1 MERMLHMDLLPLFF
15 VIFVIVLA
23 VNLFLDK
30 IIMNRRLS
38 RNVFMKNLF
47 VCFLISLVLLSFF
60 YLQSMMN

>member
-1 MERMLHMDLLPLFF
+1 MDLLPLFF

-30 IIMNRRLS
+30 MIMNRRLS

-47 VCFLISLVLLSFF
+47 VCFLISLIVLLIF
-60 YLQSMMN
+60 YLQSLMG

>member
-1 MERMLHMDLLPLFF
+1 MDLLPLFF
-15 VIFVIVLA
+15 VIFVLVLA

-30 IIMNRRLS
+30 MIMNRRLS

-60 YLQSMMN
+60 YIQSMMS

>member
-1 MERMLHMDLLPLFF
+1 MDLLPLFF

-30 IIMNRRLS
+30 MIMNRRLS

-47 VCFLISLVLLSFF
+47 VCFLISLIVLLIF
-60 YLQSMMN
+60 YVQSLMG

>member
-1 MERMLHMDLLPLFF
+1 MDLLPLFF